1 MTSPH
6 LPPIVEGGPTVIV
19 PRHADHR
26 PAPTP
31 RATPAPSGSQPG
43 GPLGRYLRDPGG
55 SLRHV
60 EHAVWQWLSHWGP
73 LAAALIAVA
82 GVSLRACR
90 IWWRRRQHAEL
101 ARDARL
107 VTVLA
112 PPVVDPAGAAALWSN
127 LTGLLRPAWRRRLT
141 GQPHV
146 TFEYCFD
153 ADGLTL
159 RLWVPGVVPPGMVEH
174 AIQAAWPGAHTT
186 TLSTGPPDE
195 QAAEAPV
202 GTPRRLVSG
211 GELRLARSEALPLRT
226 GFDAD
231 PIRALLGAPAGLL
244 PGERAVVQVL
254 ARPVTGRRVARA
266 RRAAT
271 RLHTGASA
279 RPVGRLLDLITPG
292 TGAHPTPAR
301 NTAASAMDRF
311 TSLEYSAQDRAA
323 AGKQRG
329 ALFETRLRYTVTTP
343 VSADADRA
351 TVAAASD
358 RLRGRAHAIAS
369 AFSVFAEHNHYQ
381 RRRLRHP
388 DQAVNSRRLGHGDLL
403 SIPELVAIAHI
414 PTDAFAP
421 GLQQAGARA
430 LPPPP
435 GIPTPSR
442 ATTATVK
449 PLGHADTGR
458 HRPVG
463 LAVTDARHHTHL
475 LGATGSGKSTL
486 LAQLVLAD
494 ADAERGAVV
503 IDPKGDLITDILDRL
518 PRRVADRV
526 VLMDADSRAM
536 PPCLNPLDAHPD
548 LGPTPTTNTAA
559 AEDFVAGEPEMAE
572 LDGTAQVV
580 VDNLTSIFARVYSA
594 FWGPRTDDIFRAA
607 CLTLRAQPHTT
618 DHAQGSNGGR
628 GVPTLADV
636 PTLLTDPDYRDAAV
650 THVSDPVLTGFW
662 DWYAGLSDAARAQ
675 AIAPLMNKV
684 RAFLLRPFVKA
695 AIAGGPTT
703 LDMRAVLDDGG
714 ICLVRIPKGS
724 LGEESTRLVGSLV
737 VASVWQTTTA
747 RAGIPQ
753 QQRRDCGLYVDEC
766 QNFLN
771 LPYPLEDML
780 AEARGFRLSM
790 TLAHQHLGQL
800 SRDLHDGIAANA
812 RNKIF
817 FTASPDDARSLAR
830 HTAPRLTEH
839 DLAHLDAFHAAAR
852 LVVAG
857 QATAP
862 FTFTTAPLPP
872 AVPGLA
878 RAMRRASIRTVGR
891 TAGPGA
897 AATGAGVAL
906 IGDDPRLEPDLRQNP
921 ADSVPAPSAP
931 DLEGPG
937 L

>member
-1 MTSPH
+1 MPVTRPAS
-6 LPPIVEGGPTVIV
+6 
-19 PRHADHR
+19 RR
-26 PAPTP
+26 PAPK
-31 RATPAPSGSQPG
+31 PSPTGSQPG

-55 SLRHV
+55 SLHHL
-60 EHAVWQWLSHWGP
+60 EHAAIQWAIHWGP
-73 LAAALIAVA
+73 LAATLIALA
-82 GVSLRACR
+82 GVTLMACR

-146 TFEYCFD
+146 AFEYAFD
-153 ADGLTL
+153 SDGLTL

-174 AIQAAWPGAHTT
+174 AIQAAWPGAHT
-186 TLSTGPPDE
+186 STQPVDATGERPTK
-195 QAAEAPV
+195 APAS
-202 GTPRRLVSG
+202 TQRRMVSG
-211 GELRLARSEALPLRT
+211 GELRLARSEALPIRT

-254 ARPVTGRRVARA
+254 ARPVTSRRVARA

-271 RLHTGASA
+271 RLHTGTST

-292 TGAHPTPAR
+292 AGAHR
-301 NTAASAMDRF
+301 NPSTRSSREAVPDRF

-329 ALFETRLRYTVTTP
+329 ALFETRLRYTLTTP
-343 VSADADRA
+343 VRTDATKA
-351 TVAAASD
+351 TVASAGD

-369 AFSVFAEHNHYQ
+369 AFAVFAEHNHYL

-388 DQAVNSRRLGHGDLL
+388 DRVVESRRLGRGDLL
-403 SIPELVAIAHI
+403 SIPELAAIAHI

-435 GIPTPSR
+435 GIPTPSSSN
-442 ATTATVK
+442 AALVK

-463 LAVTDARHHTHL
+463 LAVADARHHTHL

-494 ADAERGAVV
+494 ADAGRGAVV

-518 PRRVADRV
+518 PRRVDNRV
-526 VLMDADSRAM
+526 VLMDADSRAT
-536 PPCLNPLDAHPD
+536 PPCLNPLDADPD
-548 LGPTPTTNTAA
+548 LGPTPATIDDVAA
-559 AEDFVAGEPEMAE
+559 VSPGEDVHSEGE
-572 LDGTAQVV
+572 LDGRAQVV

-607 CLTLRAQPHTT
+607 CLTLRAQPHTPGK
-618 DHAQGSNGGR
+618 D
-628 GVPTLADV
+628 VPSLADV
-636 PTLLTDPDYRDAAV
+636 PTLLTDPGYRDTATA
-650 THVSDPVLTGFW
+650 HVSDPVLSGFW
-662 DWYAGLSDAARAQ
+662 DWYDGLSDAARAQ

-703 LDMRAVLDDGG
+703 LDMRAVLDHGG
-714 ICLVRIPKGS
+714 ICLIRIPKGS
-724 LGEESTRLVGSLV
+724 LGEETTRLVGSLV
-737 VASVWQTTTA
+737 VASVWQTATA
-747 RAGIPQ
+747 RAAIPQ
-753 QQRRDCGLYVDEC
+753 NLRSDCGLYVDEC

-780 AEARGFRLSM
+780 AEARGFRLAM

-817 FTASPDDARSLAR
+817 FTASPDDARQLAR
-830 HTAPRLTEH
+830 HTAPRLSEH

-862 FTFTTAPLPP
+862 FTFTTTPLP
-872 AVPGLA
+872 AVVPGAA
-878 RAMRRASIRTVGR
+878 RAIRRASAHGAKPTRRHVDRAGRAVATVPERVSGM
-891 TAGPGA
+891 
-897 AATGAGVAL
+897 
-906 IGDDPRLEPDLRQNP
+906 DPRLELASQN
-921 ADSVPAPSAP
+921 DSVPNRER
-931 DLEGPG
+931 EGS
-937 L
+937 

>member
-1 MTSPH
+1 LIFVNGELAMPVTRLAS
-6 LPPIVEGGPTVIV
+6 
-19 PRHADHR
+19 RR

-31 RATPAPSGSQPG
+31 GPSGSQPG

-55 SLRHV
+55 SLHHL
-60 EHAVWQWLSHWGP
+60 EHAAIQWAVHWGP
-73 LAAALIAVA
+73 LAATLLTVA
-82 GVSLRACR
+82 GVLLAVGRV
-90 IWWRRRQHAEL
+90 WWRRRQHAEL
-101 ARDARL
+101 VRDARL

-127 LTGLLRPAWRRRLT
+127 LTGLLRPAWRRRLA

-146 TFEYCFD
+146 AFEYCFD
-153 ADGLTL
+153 SDGLTL

-186 TLSTGPPDE
+186 TQPADATGE
-195 QAAEAPV
+195 QPTEAPV
-202 GTPRRLVSG
+202 PTQRRLVSG
-211 GELRLARSEALPLRT
+211 GELRLARSEALPIRT

-254 ARPVTGRRVARA
+254 ARPVTGRRVALA

-271 RLHTGASA
+271 RLHTGTST

-292 TGAHPTPAR
+292 AGAHRSPSAR
-301 NTAASAMDRF
+301 STREAAPDRF
-311 TSLEYSAQDRAA
+311 TSLEHSAQDRAA

-329 ALFETRLRYTVTTP
+329 ALFETRLRYALTSP
-343 VSADADRA
+343 VSADATKA
-351 TVAAASD
+351 TVAAAGD

-369 AFSVFAEHNHYQ
+369 AFSIFAEHNHYQ

-388 DQAVNSRRLGHGDLL
+388 DRAVESRRLGRGDLL
-403 SIPELVAIAHI
+403 SIPELAVIAHI

-435 GIPTPSR
+435 GIPTPTR
-442 ATTATVK
+442 ATAATVK

-463 LAVTDARHHTHL
+463 LAVADARHHTHL

-486 LAQLVLAD
+486 LAQLVLSD
-494 ADAERGAVV
+494 ADAGRGAVV

-518 PRRVADRV
+518 PHRVADRV
-526 VLMDADSRAM
+526 VLMDADSRAT
-536 PPCLNPLDAHPD
+536 PPCLNPLDADLD
-548 LGPTPTTNTAA
+548 LGPTPATIDDVAA
-559 AEDFVAGEPEMAE
+559 VSPGEDVHSEGE
-572 LDGTAQVV
+572 LDGRAQVV

-607 CLTLRAQPHTT
+607 CLTLRAQPRTPGK
-618 DHAQGSNGGR
+618 D
-628 GVPTLADV
+628 VPSLADV
-636 PTLLTDPDYRDAAV
+636 PTLLTDPDYRDTATAHV
-650 THVSDPVLTGFW
+650 TDPVLSGFW
-662 DWYAGLSDAARAQ
+662 DWYDGLSDAARAQ

-703 LDMRAVLDDGG
+703 LDMRTVLDHGG
-714 ICLVRIPKGS
+714 ICLIRIPKGS
-724 LGEESTRLVGSLV
+724 LGEETTRLVGSLV
-737 VASVWQTTTA
+737 VASVWQTATA
-747 RAGIPQ
+747 RAAIPQ
-753 QQRRDCGLYVDEC
+753 PARADCGLYVDEC

-780 AEARGFRLSM
+780 AEARGFRLAM

-817 FTASPDDARSLAR
+817 FTASPDDARQLAR
-830 HTAPRLTEH
+830 HTAPRLSEH

-862 FTFTTAPLPP
+862 FTFTTTSLPA
-872 AVPGLA
+872 AVPGAA
-878 RAMRRASIRTVGR
+878 RAIRRASATSAKPTRRHVDSTGR
-891 TAGPGA
+891 
-897 AATGAGVAL
+897 AATTVPASVSGT
-906 IGDDPRLEPDLRQNP
+906 DPRLELASQNDP
-921 ADSVPAPSAP
+921 VPNRER
-931 DLEGPG
+931 EGS
-937 L
+937 

>member
-1 MTSPH
+1 VRMTP
-6 LPPIVEGGPTVIV
+6 LAA
-19 PRHADHR
+19 RL
-26 PAPTP
+26 PAPRLTP
-31 RATPAPSGSQPG
+31 SSTTPGPSGSQPG
-43 GPLGRYLRDPGG
+43 GPFGHYLRDPGG
-55 SLRHV
+55 SLHCV
-60 EHAVWQWLSHWGP
+60 EHAVTQWLSPWG
-73 LAAALIAVA
+73 LVAGALIAVA
-82 GVSLRACR
+82 SVTLVACR
-90 IWWRRRQHAEL
+90 IWWRRRQQAEL
-101 ARDARL
+101 VRGARL

-127 LTGLLRPAWRRRLT
+127 LTGLLRPAWRRRLA

-146 TFEYCFD
+146 GFEYSFD

-159 RLWVPGVVPPGMVEH
+159 RLWVPGVVPPAMVEH
-174 AIQAAWPGAHTT
+174 AIQAAWPGAHTS
-186 TLSTGPPDE
+186 TLPASPPGE

-202 GTPRRLVSG
+202 GTPRRLAGG
-211 GELRLARSEALPLRT
+211 GELRLARSEALPIRT

-292 TGAHPTPAR
+292 TGGHRTPAAR
-301 NTAASAMDRF
+301 NTAGSAMDRF

-329 ALFETRLRYTVTTP
+329 ALFETRVRYTVTTP
-343 VSADADRA
+343 VRFDADRA
-351 TVAAASD
+351 AVAAATD

-381 RRRLRHP
+381 RHRLRHP
-388 DQAVNSRRLGHGDLL
+388 DQAVDSRRLGHG
-403 SIPELVAIAHI
+403 A
-414 PTDAFAP
+414 
-421 GLQQAGARA
+421 
-430 LPPPP
+430 
-435 GIPTPSR
+435 
-442 ATTATVK
+442 
-449 PLGHADTGR
+449 
-458 HRPVG
+458 
-463 LAVTDARHHTHL
+463 
-475 LGATGSGKSTL
+475 
-486 LAQLVLAD
+486 
-494 ADAERGAVV
+494 
-503 IDPKGDLITDILDRL
+503 
-518 PRRVADRV
+518 
-526 VLMDADSRAM
+526 
-536 PPCLNPLDAHPD
+536 
-548 LGPTPTTNTAA
+548 
-559 AEDFVAGEPEMAE
+559 
-572 LDGTAQVV
+572 
-580 VDNLTSIFARVYSA
+580 
-594 FWGPRTDDIFRAA
+594 
-607 CLTLRAQPHTT
+607 
-618 DHAQGSNGGR
+618 
-628 GVPTLADV
+628 
-636 PTLLTDPDYRDAAV
+636 
-650 THVSDPVLTGFW
+650 
-662 DWYAGLSDAARAQ
+662 
-675 AIAPLMNKV
+675 
-684 RAFLLRPFVKA
+684 
-695 AIAGGPTT
+695 
-703 LDMRAVLDDGG
+703 
-714 ICLVRIPKGS
+714 PKGS
-724 LGEESTRLVGSLV
+724 LGEETTRLVGSLV

-830 HTAPRLTEH
+830 HTAPRLSEH
-839 DLAHLDAFHAAAR
+839 DLAHLDAFHAAGR

-862 FTFTTAPLPP
+862 FTFTTTPLPP
-872 AVPGLA
+872 AVPGSA

-891 TAGPGA
+891 TAGPGV

-906 IGDDPRLEPDLRQNP
+906 VGDDPRLEPDLPQNP
-921 ADSVPAPSAP
+921 ADSVPAPSVP
-931 DLEGPG
+931 DLEEPG

>member
-1 MTSPH
+1 
-6 LPPIVEGGPTVIV
+6 LEGEPAVTAFW
-19 PRHADHR
+19 PAARR

-31 RATPAPSGSQPG
+31 PTTSGPAGSQPG

-55 SLRHV
+55 GVHRV
-60 EHAVWQWLSHWGP
+60 EHTVTRWAIHWGP
-73 LAAALIAVA
+73 LAAALTAAALALLLA
-82 GVSLRACR
+82 GRA
-90 IWWRRRQHAEL
+90 WWRRRQHAEL
-101 ARDARL
+101 VRGARL

-112 PPVVDPAGAAALWSN
+112 PPVVDPASAQVLWSN
-127 LTGLLRPAWRRRLT
+127 LTGLLRPAWRRRLA

-146 TFEYCFD
+146 AFEYGFD
-153 ADGLTL
+153 TDGLTL
-159 RLWVPGVVPPGMVEH
+159 RFWVPGVVPPGMVEH
-174 AIQAAWPGAHTT
+174 AIEAAWPGAHTT
-186 TLSTGPPDE
+186 THPAESSVE
-195 QAAEAPV
+195 RAADARI
-202 GTPRRLVSG
+202 GAASSLVSG
-211 GELRLARSEALPLRT
+211 GELRLACSEALPIRT
-226 GFDAD
+226 SFDVD

-271 RLHTGASA
+271 RLHTGAST
-279 RPVGRLLDLITPG
+279 RPVARLLDLITPG
-292 TGAHPTPAR
+292 TGRTSAVRSTPG
-301 NTAASAMDRF
+301 TGVDRF
-311 TSLEYSAQDRAA
+311 RSLEYSAQDRAA

-329 ALFETRLRYTVTTP
+329 ALFETRLRYTVTTQLP
-343 VSADADRA
+343 PDARRTAVASAADRL
-351 TVAAASD
+351 
-358 RLRGRAHAIAS
+358 RGRGRAHAIAS
-369 AFSVFAEHNHYQ
+369 AFSVFTEHNHYL

-388 DQAVNSRRLGHGDLL
+388 DRAVESRRLGRGDLL
-403 SIPELVAIAHI
+403 SIPELAALAHI

-421 GLQQAGARA
+421 GLRQAGARA

-442 ATTATVK
+442 ATAATVK

-458 HRPVG
+458 HRAVG
-463 LAVTDARHHTHL
+463 LAVADARHHTHL

-494 ADAERGAVV
+494 ADAGRGVVV

-518 PRRVADRV
+518 PRGVADRV
-526 VLMDADSRAM
+526 VLMDADSRQL

-548 LGPTPTTNTAA
+548 PGPRPPAIATVTSP
-559 AEDFVAGEPEMAE
+559 EDCPAGEGE

-607 CLTLRAQPHTT
+607 CLTLRAQPRTPNSG
-618 DHAQGSNGGR
+618 D
-628 GVPTLADV
+628 GVPSLADV
-636 PTLLTDPDYRDAAV
+636 PTLLTNPDYRDAAV
-650 THVSDPVLTGFW
+650 AHVSDPVLTGFW
-662 DWYAGLSDAARAQ
+662 GWYAGLSDAARAQ

-703 LDMRAVLDDGG
+703 LDMRTVLDDGG

-724 LGEESTRLVGSLV
+724 LGEETTRLVGSLV
-737 VASVWQTTTA
+737 VASVWQTATA
-747 RAGIPQ
+747 RAALPQ

-800 SRDLHDGIAANA
+800 SRDLHDGISANA

-830 HTAPRLTEH
+830 HTAPRVSEH

-862 FTFTTAPLPP
+862 FTFTTTPLPT
-872 AVPGLA
+872 AVPGSARVIRRTATPTPSTRHGIASRAASTASLTADGVDPRSLLDLDRAVHPDAPPSTGDPSAA
-878 RAMRRASIRTVGR
+878 RA
-891 TAGPGA
+891 
-897 AATGAGVAL
+897 AL
-906 IGDDPRLEPDLRQNP
+906 
-921 ADSVPAPSAP
+921 
-931 DLEGPG
+931 DLEGPAT
-937 L
+937 